1 MTRSYDRTVII
12 GLTGRAGSGKDT
24 AAAYLAARYG
34 FHRAAFADALR
45 ETVAAF
51 LRAGGITDMG
61 WMHDP
66 ARKNTPIPGIGYSA
80 RHLMQT
86 LGTEWARNCLDPWT
100 WVRILEQRLG
110 MTVDAERPVAPRIV
124 VTDVR
129 FPNEARW
136 LGLHCA
142 PIIRLHRNSAT
153 GAQPHASEE
162 HIDTL
167 PAHVDLFNHGD
178 LAGLHTLLDGT
189 MADMGITQ
197 MPMPQPDL
205 FATAADAAA
214 TTGLTD

>member
-1 MTRSYDRTVII
+1 MTHSYDRTVII

-124 VTDVR
+124 VTDAR

-142 PIIRLHRNSAT
+142 PIIRLHRNSARYMPSVSCRCGHSRMAGPSLQSGT
-153 GAQPHASEE
+153 SGSSSPASSW
-162 HIDTL
+162 
-167 PAHVDLFNHGD
+167 
-178 LAGLHTLLDGT
+178 
-189 MADMGITQ
+189 ITSSRR
-197 MPMPQPDL
+197 PI
-205 FATAADAAA
+205 TSA
-214 TTGLTD
+214 TTRSVSARCAEQVT